1 MAFKKMITAVDTHAG
16 EPMRVITGGVPHIPG
31 SSVFEKMKWLEAE
44 GDDLRMMM
52 LREPR
57 GYPPVCCN
65 LIVPPCHPDAD
76 AGFIVM
82 EQTEYP
88 AMSGG
93 NTISVV
99 TVLLET
105 GILPIQE
112 PATELTLESPA
123 GLIGIKADCV
133 NGKVVNVT
141 FENVPAFATHTDV
154 AIDVKGL
161 GKVIVD
167 VAWGGMFY
175 VITDAEQFDGLEL
188 KVENGREITSISS
201 RLRAAAAEQL
211 PVVHP
216 ENPEFKNIT
225 MLTTAAMSWCKKG
238 QLCGGSQLAIV
249 PTVG

>member
-1 MAFKKMITAVDTHAG
+1 MITAVDSHAG

-44 GDDLRMMM
+44 GDDLRRMM

-82 EQTEYP
+82 EQTECP

-105 GILPIQE
+105 GILPIIKKE
-112 PATELTLESPA
+112 TL
-123 GLIGIKADCV
+123 
-133 NGKVVNVT
+133 
-141 FENVPAFATHTDV
+141 
-154 AIDVKGL
+154 
-161 GKVIVD
+161 
-167 VAWGGMFY
+167 
-175 VITDAEQFDGLEL
+175 
-188 KVENGREITSISS
+188 
-201 RLRAAAAEQL
+201 
-211 PVVHP
+211 
-216 ENPEFKNIT
+216 
-225 MLTTAAMSWCKKG
+225 
-238 QLCGGSQLAIV
+238 
-249 PTVG
+249 